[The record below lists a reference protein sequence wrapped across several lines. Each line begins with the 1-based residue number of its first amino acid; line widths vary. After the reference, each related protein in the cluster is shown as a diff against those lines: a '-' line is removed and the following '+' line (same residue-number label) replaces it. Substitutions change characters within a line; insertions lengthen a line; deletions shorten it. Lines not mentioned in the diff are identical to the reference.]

1 MAEVFAPDR
10 FRATMG
16 NNLGLAF
23 TNRFQVK
30 FPRLSDLTK
39 PNGGKIK
46 DKTNGEDRA
55 LMCTAA
61 GMPGKQLNTV
71 NRGYGIENQLA
82 VTGHTM
88 PEVSFTFYLPNT
100 FAMREYF
107 ERWMQSA
114 SSTIKDEA
122 QYVGY
127 YNEYSKY
134 DIEVAA
140 YARVGL
146 HSYTCKLINC
156 FPTSINTIEFNNQAQ
171 TAAAEMTVSIA
182 YRTYET
188 KQHLKS
194 ISGMLGF

>member
-23 TNRFQVK
+23 NNRFQVK
-30 FPRLSDLTK
+30 FPNIGNMVT
-39 PNGGKIK
+39 PNGGSIK
-46 DKTNGEDRA
+46 DKTNGEDRS

-61 GMPGKQLNTV
+61 GMPGKQVNTV

-82 VTGHTM
+82 VTGHSM

-100 FAMREYF
+100 FVMREYF
-107 ERWMQSA
+107 EKWMEACSSA
-114 SSTIKDEA
+114 IKDEA

-127 YNEYSKY
+127 YDEYSKN
-134 DIEVAA
+134 DIEVAS
-140 YARVGL
+140 YARAGL

-188 KQHLKS
+188 KQHLSS
-194 ISGMLGF
+194 IGGSLGF